1 MREQKTKAQAK
12 KTKNYEIIPTPCP
25 HSQPDMN
32 QPPLP
37 PPPPS
42 FIIVDLSNTTG
53 FHLDQISLGIDVIN
67 YLLQNNPSS

>member
-12 KTKNYEIIPTPCP
+12 KKTNYEIIPTPCP

-32 QPPLP
+32 QP

>member
-12 KTKNYEIIPTPCP
+12 KKTNYEIIPTP
-25 HSQPDMN
+25 S
-32 QPPLP
+32 
-37 PPPPS
+37 PS